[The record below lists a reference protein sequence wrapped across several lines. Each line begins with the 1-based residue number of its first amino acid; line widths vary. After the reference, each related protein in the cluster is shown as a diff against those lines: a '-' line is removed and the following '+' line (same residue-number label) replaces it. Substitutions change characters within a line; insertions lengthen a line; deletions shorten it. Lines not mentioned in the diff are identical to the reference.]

1 MKITSVKVKKTFGTA
16 GALKAIVSVTLD
28 DALAIHDIKVVEVNG
43 RTIVTMPAVRGNDGE
58 FRDIIHPINSQ
69 LRTELTDAVLEELQ
83 VYNTLKAIEQ

>member
-1 MKITSVKVKKTFGTA
+1 MKVTSVKVRKTFDTA

-43 RTIVTMPAVRGNDGE
+43 RTIVTMPAVKGNDGE

-69 LRTELTDAVLEELQ
+69 LRTELSNAVLEELQ
-83 VYNTLKAIEQ
+83 VYSTLKAIEQ

>member
-1 MKITSVKVKKTFGTA
+1 MKITSVKVRKTFDTA

-43 RTIVTMPAVRGNDGE
+43 RTIVTMPAVKGNDGE

-83 VYNTLKAIEQ
+83 VYSTLKAIEQ

>member
-1 MKITSVKVKKTFGTA
+1 MQITSVKVRKTFDTA

-43 RTIVTMPAVRGNDGE
+43 RTIVTMPAVKGNDGE